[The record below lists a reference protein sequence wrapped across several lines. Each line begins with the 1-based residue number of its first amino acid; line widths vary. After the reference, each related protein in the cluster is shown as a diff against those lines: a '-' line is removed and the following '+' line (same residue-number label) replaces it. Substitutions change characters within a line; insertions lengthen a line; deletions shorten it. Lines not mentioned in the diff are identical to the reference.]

1 MDSLTISRFTKPF
14 LSEYCHTAQDGLF
27 LVGDC
32 TSLADL
38 LGFSAAEL
46 SQKSLADFIAPPKDS
61 TLSYLYEQ
69 IRSGEEI
76 ELYCSLLKKDGSS
89 VNVLNRGRVVVS
101 DGQRLVHGVLVV
113 AEDSCRMMNH
123 YREELEQCR
132 AELRQKETMM
142 DSYKNRAEQ
151 DSLTGLFN
159 ARTTRYLCEEYL
171 SNPCTTSC
179 AMIMI
184 DVDDFKRINDR
195 YGHMIGDYVLTSATA
210 TIKRLFRANDIVGRI
225 GGDEFLVLMK
235 DVSDPAIVELRCSQI
250 VSAFNAIQCEAI
262 ENETLGCSV
271 GAVLSGTPNTTY
283 ETLFCNADKL
293 MYRCKRAG
301 GNRYTI
307 QSAE

>member
-1 MDSLTISRFTKPF
+1 MDLTNFQYNHPF
-14 LSEYCHTAQDGLF
+14 LTEYCHCTGDGLSF
-27 LVGDC
+27 VGDC
-32 TSLADL
+32 RPLADL
-38 LGFSAAEL
+38 LGFSAEEL
-46 SQKSLADFIAPPKDS
+46 SQKGLEDLIAPCKDC
-61 TLSYLYEQ
+61 TLSRLYEQ
-69 IRSGEEI
+69 INSDKEI
-76 ELYCSLLKKDGSS
+76 DLYCSLLKKDGS
-89 VNVLNRGRVVVS
+89 VINLLNRGRIVTEN
-101 DGQRLVHGVLVV
+101 GECLVQGVLI
-113 AEDSCRMMNH
+113 ASEDSYRMMNR
-123 YREELEQCR
+123 YREELEECR
-132 AELRQKETMM
+132 AELHRKESMM

-171 SNPCTTSC
+171 ATPTTMNC

-210 TIKRLFRANDIVGRI
+210 TIKRLFRANDIVGRV

-250 VSAFNAIQCEAI
+250 VSAFNAIQCEAM

-271 GAVLSGTPNTTY
+271 GAVLSVAHNTTY
-283 ETLFCNADKL
+283 ETLFCSADKL

-307 QSAE
+307 QSVE